1 MRVVIIGAEGQ
12 LGSDLVRAF
21 QGEDIVPLSEN
32 DVDIVNIN
40 KLKEII
46 SSESPDLVI
55 NTAAFSNVP
64 QCEREPDRALRVNAI
79 GARNVAIVTG
89 EIKSLHLY
97 ISTDYVFDGEKGKPY
112 LEDDSTAPVN
122 TYGLSKLA
130 GEYYVR
136 YILDRY
142 FIVRTSG
149 LYGIHRCISKGTN
162 FVDKML
168 ELRDRDSIK
177 IVTDEVLTPTYTLHL
192 AKQIYKL
199 VSTDSYGIY
208 HVTNEGECSWYDFAK
223 AIFKEMGFD
232 VNLVPINS
240 SKFQTNVKRPKYSVL
255 ENSKLKT
262 LGLNNMPHWRDSLRA
277 YLAERVN
284 KAL

>member
-21 QGEDIVPLSEN
+21 QGEDILPLSEN

-46 SSESPDLVI
+46 SSASPDLVI

-64 QCEREPDRALRVNAI
+64 QCEREPEKALRVNTI

-89 EIKSLHLY
+89 EIKSLHIY

-168 ELRDRDSIK
+168 ELRNKDSIN

-192 AKQIYKL
+192 AKQIYEL

-223 AIFKEMGFD
+223 AIFIEMGFD

-277 YLAERVN
+277 YLAE
-284 KAL
+284 KGY

>member
-232 VNLVPINS
+232 VNLIPINS
-240 SKFQTNVKRPKYSVL
+240 NKFQTNVKRPKYSVL

-277 YLAERVN
+277 YLAE
-284 KAL
+284 KGY

>member
-64 QCEREPDRALRVNAI
+64 QCEREPEKALRVNAI

-168 ELRDRDSIK
+168 ELRDRDSI
-177 IVTDEVLTPTYTLHL
+177 
-192 AKQIYKL
+192 
-199 VSTDSYGIY
+199 
-208 HVTNEGECSWYDFAK
+208 
-223 AIFKEMGFD
+223 
-232 VNLVPINS
+232 
-240 SKFQTNVKRPKYSVL
+240 
-255 ENSKLKT
+255 
-262 LGLNNMPHWRDSLRA
+262 
-277 YLAERVN
+277 
-284 KAL
+284 